1 MPGLPHN
8 YLHAQI
14 PDPATDMLRF
24 PRCLKGYKQ
33 RGVEMKRKT
42 TSEIVDS
49 WIAKEDLPVMA
60 SQKKREP
67 AFLCLFDEDYELAGE
82 ELELENQAYRDF
94 INYCMGRE
102 HSVLM
107 SIPKSEHGKD
117 FYIPI
122 ETDDS
127 ISFAFSSAD
136 FLLLYGREFN
146 RESYMIKKLYE
157 RVKDLAQTYSVI
169 VTMPEIGRRNTLR
182 KFLQLVSDLQNKA
195 VKVRCFQIWNWHA
208 YERGK
213 GWGRV

>member
-1 MPGLPHN
+1 
-8 YLHAQI
+8 
-14 PDPATDMLRF
+14 
-24 PRCLKGYKQ
+24 
-33 RGVEMKRKT
+33 MKRKT

-213 GWGRV
+213 GLGRV

>member
-1 MPGLPHN
+1 MDRK
-8 YLHAQI
+8 QI
-14 PDPATDMLRF
+14 
-24 PRCLKGYKQ
+24 
-33 RGVEMKRKT
+33 
-42 TSEIVDS
+42 SETVDC
-49 WIAKEDLPVMA
+49 WIDKEDLPQRANLRPITRFDDLYPKDEEEREAYWDFVHWYL
-60 SQKKREP
+60 SQE
-67 AFLCLFDEDYELAGE
+67 F
-82 ELELENQAYRDF
+82 Q
-94 INYCMGRE
+94 
-102 HSVLM
+102 VLM
-107 SIPKSEHGKD
+107 SIPKPEHGKD

-127 ISFAFSSAD
+127 VSFAFSSAD

-182 KFLQLVSDLQNKA
+182 KFLQLVSDLRNKA
-195 VKVRCFQIWNWHA
+195 VKVRCFQIWNAHA